1 MFLLS
6 LSLFLDVGKTVIK
19 YARQAHYNDP
29 WILMASFLIDNY
41 RHWHTELRRK
51 KKTRGKTLAANDIQH
66 AEHVICMMTT
76 GNFNEALV
84 FFFLPRKPVWK
95 ADEMSKV
102 LLVFIPPPITP
113 VPLSLNMQF
122 CIKKKR

>member
-84 FFFLPRKPVWK
+84 FFSFPENR
-95 ADEMSKV
+95 
-102 LLVFIPPPITP
+102 
-113 VPLSLNMQF
+113 
-122 CIKKKR
+122 CGKRTK